1 VHVLIVD
8 DNASNRLA
16 LLDLVTGWGCT
27 ASAADG
33 AGQALVILN
42 EAVQGGHRF
51 DLLLLDETM
60 PDLDGYDLAR
70 MVRADARTP
79 IVLLTTS
86 AHRSEAETPDQPG
99 IMGYVTK
106 PVRSEP
112 LRSAMSQALL
122 PPSGTADS
130 TSSPTTRNN
139 RTESAKGAPGLPADG
154 PIVLVVEDNVVN
166 QKVLGIMLN
175 SIGYRVDVAVNGF
188 DALEAL
194 DRNHYLAV
202 LMDCQMPQMDGFQT
216 TEMLRQRE
224 GTDRHTPVIAVT
236 ASAMAGDQARC
247 LNAGMDDYLSKP
259 IKPKALAET
268 LSRAQNSIRTPDRV
282 IPISQ

>member
-1 VHVLIVD
+1 
-8 DNASNRLA
+8 
-16 LLDLVTGWGCT
+16 
-27 ASAADG
+27 
-33 AGQALVILN
+33 
-42 EAVQGGHRF
+42 
-51 DLLLLDETM
+51 
-60 PDLDGYDLAR
+60 
-70 MVRADARTP
+70 
-79 IVLLTTS
+79 
-86 AHRSEAETPDQPG
+86 
-99 IMGYVTK
+99 
-106 PVRSEP
+106 
-112 LRSAMSQALL
+112 
-122 PPSGTADS
+122 
-130 TSSPTTRNN
+130 
-139 RTESAKGAPGLPADG
+139 
-154 PIVLVVEDNVVN
+154 
-166 QKVLGIMLN
+166 MLN